1 MGFHSSKTRQA
12 WSILQADLSTVRGA
26 LQLAVKN
33 APPLSSAA
41 LAWSYMK
48 RFQLHGKRPTVF
60 WDLATKS
67 LPLVNHS

>member
-1 MGFHSSKTRQA
+1 VCPR
-12 WSILQADLSTVRGA
+12 
-26 LQLAVKN
+26 LAVKN

-60 WDLATKS
+60 WDLAKKKVYHS
-67 LPLVNHS
+67 LTIVNA